1 MTAATGLK
9 RLAIAVATMIA
20 AAFATL
26 VALSFLMPAAAVR
39 DAVDREIHAV
49 TGLEP
54 VLRGSISISLFP
66 SGTVSFHNVLLGND
80 PNGQPAVVADELIAH
95 LRYFP
100 LLAGRIEI
108 ADVTLVRPTISV
120 SFLPGGE
127 LNWSGLI
134 QSLAHALE
142 PDPGRTASFSEI
154 GIHEGTVI
162 VHNEYGG
169 KDLTDRLEGVEFQ
182 LAWPSISRS
191 FGANGRFVWHD
202 EPIEA
207 SLTLSDFLAA
217 LSGDRSG
224 LKVRLSGAP
233 LKVAFDGAASYQ
245 PALKVEGTLSVD
257 SPSLRDAMHWTDAS
271 KLPFGGFGRFALRA
285 QSKIGGG
292 VVSLSSVNVELDG
305 NTAEG
310 ALTLATDGHRA
321 VQGTLAADALDL
333 TPYVS
338 GVRVLAT
345 NERNWNRL
353 PISLDGLTDFDI
365 DLRLSAASVKIAG
378 AQLGRTAIAANMRGG
393 KLDLAIGEAQAFGGT
408 AKGSLG
414 LVSTDGN
421 AAVSSRMQFIDVDLA
436 SCLGQMFGVHKLEG
450 RGNLALN
457 LDGSGASVL
466 ALTST
471 LSGSASLTAH
481 GGALAGVN
489 VEQWLRRLERRPLS
503 GNGDFRS
510 GRTPFDQLTLNL
522 KIVQGVVSV
531 DDMHVDG
538 PAVRIAAGGQAL
550 VPTREL
556 DLKGVA
562 TLISSA
568 TGNEFALPF
577 IVQGQ
582 WDDPIMLPDP
592 QSLIRRS
599 GAAAPLL
606 DAIKD
611 RTAGSAV
618 RSVIDQLLASPG
630 ALPRPRGDARRL
642 RCPGPGGGSQKL
654 RITTD
659 DIRSAHSR
667 ELREL
672 QLIRRHSGARP
683 QAASPE
689 AIFTNR
695 GCGFRAPRGGTI
707 ANPHFTRAADRSSRN
722 VG

>member
-80 PNGQPAVVADELIAH
+80 PNGRPAVVADELIAH

-127 LNWSGLI
+127 SNWSGLI

-285 QSKIGGG
+285 QSQIGGG

-630 ALPRPRGDARRL
+630 ASPAPTAT
-642 RCPGPGGGSQKL
+642 P
-654 RITTD
+654 
-659 DIRSAHSR
+659 
-667 ELREL
+667 
-672 QLIRRHSGARP
+672 
-683 QAASPE
+683 AAS
-689 AIFTNR
+689 A
-695 GCGFRAPRGGTI
+695 AP
-707 ANPHFTRAADRSSRN
+707 APAAAPKSSE
-722 VG
+722 